1 LPDAVAPDGS
11 EVYFRALDATRAS
24 LVEIVLR
31 PGGTSRP
38 VRHRSVEEVWYFLAG
53 SGDVWLRSPDQA
65 TEEARSV
72 APGDAVVIPTGWDF
86 QFRANAGGELR
97 FLCFTVPPWPGE
109 DEAVAVPDGGLG
121 EPTV

>member
-38 VRHRSVEEVWYFLAG
+38 VRHRTVEEVWYVLAG
-53 SGDVWLRSPDQA
+53 AGEVWLRSPDRTTAKTRKVQRG
-65 TEEARSV
+65 EV
-72 APGDAVVIPTGWDF
+72 VVIPAGWDF
-86 QFRANAGGELR
+86 QFRAVATEELR

-109 DEAVAVPDGGLG
+109 EEAIAVLDGGLG